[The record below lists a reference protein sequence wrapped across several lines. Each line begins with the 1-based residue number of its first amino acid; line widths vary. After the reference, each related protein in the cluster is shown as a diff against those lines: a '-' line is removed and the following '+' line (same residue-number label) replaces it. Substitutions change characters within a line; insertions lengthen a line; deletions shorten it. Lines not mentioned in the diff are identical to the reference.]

1 MAAAREKKWILLE
14 NDQQNQ
20 WYSYYGSSAITG
32 DVNGD
37 NNVDISDVV
46 ALVNIILNGNSD
58 YQAEADVNND
68 GGIDISDVVALV
80 NIILGQ

>member
-1 MAAAREKKWILLE
+1 M
-14 NDQQNQ
+14 
-20 WYSYYGSSAITG
+20 
-32 DVNGD
+32 NGD

-46 ALVNIILNGNSD
+46 ALVNIILNDNSNF
-58 YQAEADVNND
+58 QAAADVNND